1 MINILVRKFAFVVL
15 ACLSWQ
21 MLSAQE
27 LQPTETE
34 SVLNVFVS
42 SMKNVPRQGEVI
54 KFVGKKGKKIFSG
67 ITNKEGKFSILIPEG
82 DSYEILYKTF
92 ADSVEYNT
100 IDVPK
105 AEGKYTF
112 DVDLKYDPPQV
123 YTLKN
128 VLFETGKS
136 ILRPE
141 SNRAL
146 NDLVEILKLKP
157 KMIIEISGHT
167 DNIGSPETNLKLS
180 LERATAVRN
189 YLIQHGIAP
198 TRLTAKGYGDTQAV
212 ETNDT
217 DAGRAQN
224 RRTEVRII
232 SE

>member
-1 MINILVRKFAFVVL
+1 MYKTLLTFTLVIML
-15 ACLSWQ
+15 ATLTSE

-42 SMKNVPRQGEVI
+42 SMKNVPRQGEQI
-54 KFVGKKGKKIFSG
+54 KLVGKKSKKIFSG
-67 ITNKEGKFSILIPEG
+67 VTNKEGKFSILIPEG
-82 DSYEILYKTF
+82 DTYEILYKTF
-92 ADSVEYNT
+92 ADSVEYNK

-167 DNIGSPETNLKLS
+167 DNIGSPEANLKLS
-180 LERATAVRN
+180 LERANAVRN

-198 TRLTAKGYGDTQAV
+198 TRLTAKGYGDTQPV

-217 DAGRAQN
+217 DLGRAQN